1 MKTLTA
7 DQLSAFF
14 QEARDSGV
22 YELYYLDLDHRTA
35 AGRTAGTEV
44 DGRGLSTME
53 C

>member
-22 YELYYLDLDHRTA
+22 YEALLPRPRHRTYGGA
-35 AGRTAGTEV
+35 NCW
-44 DGRGLSTME
+44 D
-53 C
+53 